1 MEGDT
6 GLFLAAGLTAA
17 EEREREEGE
26 RAMASFSSVLS
37 RQLRVIQEATVT
49 LGLILRDLQSW
60 AGRSCCSL
68 GPCNFDVE
76 IRQAPGRGMT
86 KGCTAGCRTS
96 CPIESGKGGDGEGK
110 MLENRFL
117 RCQAVDGH

>member
-49 LGLILRDLQSW
+49 LGLILRDLQS
-60 AGRSCCSL
+60 
-68 GPCNFDVE
+68 
-76 IRQAPGRGMT
+76 
-86 KGCTAGCRTS
+86 
-96 CPIESGKGGDGEGK
+96 
-110 MLENRFL
+110 
-117 RCQAVDGH
+117 